1 MCTLNSKNKKGITLV
16 EVLFSAVI
24 LALVFVAMLGIFVQT
39 IDISKRINYEY
50 TATNLAKNHLERAYT
65 MIGTGA
71 FGSLSDLSE
80 TDQLLNDRGGSD
92 AGTNLD
98 YKRSTTVTV
107 LDAYT
112 TEIEVSVTYKYR
124 GAWRE
129 SAPVVITTVF
139 TSIQ

>member
-1 MCTLNSKNKKGITLV
+1 MCTSNKKGITLI

-24 LALVFVAMLGIFVQT
+24 LALAFAAMLGIFVQT
-39 IDISKRINYEY
+39 IDISKRITFEY

-71 FGSLSDLSE
+71 FGSLSDLEE
-80 TDQLLNDRGGSD
+80 TDQLLNEDGGSD
-92 AGTNLD
+92 AGTGLD
-98 YKRSTTVTV
+98 YKRSTTITV

-112 TEIEVSVTYKYR
+112 TKIEVSVTYKYR
-124 GAWRE
+124 GEWRDA
-129 SAPVVITTVF
+129 APVVVTTVF